1 MRYLVRERI
10 FGIGDDY
17 WIEDEHGD
25 HAFLVDGKALRVR
38 QTFQLKDVQ
47 GEVVA
52 VIRRRMI
59 SLWET
64 MEIERDGRRLATVRK
79 KRFTLLRNR
88 LRARL
93 ADGSALSVH
102 GNVLDKE
109 YDIELGGGR
118 VARISRKWFRMRD
131 TYAVD
136 IEQPGSDVPLL
147 LSLAVC
153 VDALTGG
160 D

>member
-17 WIEDEHGD
+17 WIDDEYGE

-38 QTFQLKDVQ
+38 QTFQLKDAQ

-52 VIRRRMI
+52 VIRRKMI

-64 MEIERDGRRLATVRK
+64 MEIERGGERLATVRK

-88 LRARL
+88 FKARL
-93 ADGSALSVH
+93 ADGGALSVH

-118 VARISRKWFRMRD
+118 LARISRKWFRVRD

-136 IEQPGSDVPLL
+136 IEQPGADVPLL

-153 VDALTGG
+153 VDALTGER
-160 D
+160 